1 MENVEKATGY
11 INFDS
16 NGDRSNYTIH
26 IHRSALAMPLA
37 KVNRFIYYVILF
49 KKINYLK
56 LDWLI
61 FDSKWFKNTR
71 RKFI

>member
-16 NGDRSNYTIH
+16 NGERSNYTIH

-37 KVNRFIYYVILF
+37 KVNLFYYFI
-49 KKINYLK
+49 
-56 LDWLI
+56 
-61 FDSKWFKNTR
+61 KN
-71 RKFI
+71 